1 MRILWIFGL
10 CVFFAGVSTS
20 LSAEVTVQV
29 KDDVYVLPVAELA
42 STKTYPELIE
52 IENDYISVQ
61 LLPNRGRV
69 LSSYQVK
76 ADGLSPLYS
85 TLQPNPMVLPGG
97 LHRVEFGGYYLS
109 LPWNTRDRQPY
120 DLDFEITES
129 GPDQAEVYLSGRD
142 MFKRTLTECWV
153 RIVDGSPVI
162 EVALRVT
169 NTSSRK
175 PREIDFNDFL
185 VFSVNTDGHED
196 AKVLLPVD
204 EVIVEQSTDDWLGSP
219 GDKIPWTSRTG
230 SWRNMKQY
238 FKVRAAGGLELPC
251 ISVLYP
257 QSRAA
262 LLKFWEERDLLE
274 NIQVWSW
281 GRSYNETEGADAYL
295 VASTGTA
302 PFTLQPEDA
311 VSFTFFLTAVTGV
324 RDDSSLQDLY
334 QRVQSVNR

>member
-1 MRILWIFGL
+1 MRILCICGL
-10 CVFFAGVSTS
+10 CVFFTGVSTS
-20 LSAEVTVQV
+20 LSAEVRVRV

-52 IENDYISVQ
+52 FENDAVIVQ

-69 LSSYQVK
+69 LSSYTVK
-76 ADGLSPLYS
+76 AGGLSPLYS
-85 TLQPNPMVLPGG
+85 ELQPNPMVLPGG

-120 DLDFEITES
+120 DLAFEITES

-162 EVALRVT
+162 EVALSVT

-185 VFSVNTDGHED
+185 VFSVNTDGRED
-196 AKVLLPVD
+196 AKILLPVD

-238 FKVRAAGGLELPC
+238 FNVRASGGLELPC

-262 LLKFWEERDLLE
+262 FVKFWGESDLFE
-274 NIQVWSW
+274 NVQVWSW
-281 GRSYNETEGADAYL
+281 GGSYHETEGADAYL
-295 VASTGTA
+295 VASAGTA
-302 PFTLQPEDA
+302 PFTLQPEEA
-311 VSFTFFLTAVTGV
+311 VSFTFFLTALTGV

-334 QRVQSVNR
+334 QRVQSMKR